1 MKKTLSM
8 NVFCSL
14 CYASIKALRRAL
26 VAIIES
32 FSSAGSQTLFFSMR
46 SSNIQSIS
54 SILYL
59 KITI

>member
-32 FSSAGSQTLFFSMR
+32 FSSAGSQTLFSACAPPTFNQFLLSF
-46 SSNIQSIS
+46 I
-54 SILYL
+54 
-59 KITI
+59 